1 MEKRNSVCSSFKGLT
16 VKTTLWHN
24 HQSLVALQ
32 ISEEMNAEKGLMEL
46 LLQVTYHANQLPVLI
61 NEAMNVTEEDAVA
74 AASSPEGAA
83 RHQGVCPH
91 RLLSSVQPLLR
102 YLVLLVPSLAELEQE
117 RQRLRQE
124 LSRLQDAR
132 QLPPCEE
139 PDYGGAIA
147 AADDDIAMA
156 PECCREAAVQTQ
168 EEAVCHCPTTDL
180 DADDELPHD
189 EPQPAQAQPVY
200 F

>member
-1 MEKRNSVCSSFKGLT
+1 
-16 VKTTLWHN
+16 
-24 HQSLVALQ
+24 
-32 ISEEMNAEKGLMEL
+32 MNAEKGLMEL

-74 AASSPEGAA
+74 AASSPEGAT
-83 RHQGVCPH
+83 RRQGVCPH

-102 YLVLLVPSLAELEQE
+102 YLSLLAPSLAELEQE

-124 LSRLQDAR
+124 LARLQDAR
-132 QLPPCEE
+132 HPLLCTET
-139 PDYGGAIA
+139 DDGGEMAE
-147 AADDDIAMA
+147 ADDDMA
-156 PECCREAAVQTQ
+156 AAAECCREAAVQTL
-168 EEAVCHCPTTDL
+168 EETVCHCPTTDL